1 MGLIGIFLLI
11 SAVIV
16 LFPALLQMRTGESQ
30 FRHIWGYLIV
40 VLGLALAAGADS
52 RLGEANKTTLALAG
66 VILALVGLVVQSKL
80 PRPPA
85 REDHDH

>member
-16 LFPALLQMRTGESQ
+16 LVPAVLQLRTGENQ

-40 VLGLALAAGADS
+40 VVGLVLAAGADS
-52 RLGEANKTTLALAG
+52 RLGAANKSALAIAG
-66 VILALVGLVVQSKL
+66 VILALIGLVVQSKL